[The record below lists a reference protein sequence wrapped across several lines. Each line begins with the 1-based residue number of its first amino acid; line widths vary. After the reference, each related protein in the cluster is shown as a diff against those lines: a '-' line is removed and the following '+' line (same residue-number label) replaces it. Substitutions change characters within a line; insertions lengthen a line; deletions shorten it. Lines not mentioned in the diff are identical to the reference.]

1 MPKIKYIC
9 QTCGKVFQGWQY
21 KERKY
26 CSMACRSPLTP
37 TERWEAF
44 VPERP
49 EHGCWQWQGGKDP
62 DGYGAFMMKCPH
74 TGRRIQRAHRAAYLL
89 FIGEIPR
96 GMFVRHRCDNRG
108 CVRPDHLELGP
119 PKANS
124 RDMVERGR
132 SRPGERNH
140 NAKLNAGQVI
150 LIREAIA
157 SGERYSALARA
168 YDVSEGL
175 IRSIVRGRAWRHVGG
190 PLTLEPRPMGGGAA
204 KLTRTQVDEIRTRF
218 DPSIRGMSA
227 ELARE
232 YGVHTSTIS
241 AIICRRNWT

>member
-1 MPKIKYIC
+1 MPKIAYIC
-9 QTCGKVFQGWQY
+9 QTCSEEFYDWPSTN
-21 KERKY
+21 RKY
-26 CSMACRSPLTP
+26 CSMACRDPLTVEQRIELH
-37 TERWEAF
+37 T
-44 VPERP
+44 PERP
-49 EHGCWQWQGGKDP
+49 THGCWEWGGSKDS
-62 DGYGAFMMKCPH
+62 DGYGMIQIGLRA
-74 TGRRIQRAHRAAYLL
+74 RRVTRIVFELAN
-89 FIGEIPR
+89 GPIPQ
-96 GMFVRHRCDNRG
+96 GMLVRHRCDNRA
-108 CVRPDHLELGP
+108 CVRLDHLELGSP
-119 PKANS
+119 RANS

-132 SRPGERNH
+132 SQPGERNH